1 VERRKGFPTP
11 ANEAR
16 PGSEALKKHDV
27 SAPPES
33 IANACE
39 LRQDAGNA
47 HEQDPVDH
55 VFHRSTRTGLPTI
68 VGGRGIELI
77 AADGRR
83 FIDASGGA
91 AVSCL
96 GHGHPAIT
104 RAIARQAEAIAYAH
118 TSFFTNEPAEA
129 LADRLV
135 AATPASLSRVY
146 FVDNGSAAVETALK
160 MARQYQIERGA
171 PKRARVISRRQSYHG
186 NTLGALAVSGNAG
199 RRAPYEPFLFEA
211 AFIEPCFE
219 YHYARKG
226 QTAEEY
232 GLQAADALE
241 TEILRVGPETVMAF
255 IAETVVG
262 ATAGA
267 VPPAP
272 GYLRR
277 IREICDRYDVLL
289 ILDEVMCGAGRTGSF
304 LACEQDAVV
313 PDIVTLAKGL
323 AGGYQPIGAVL
334 CSGKIYDAFSSGTGA
349 FVNGHTY
356 NAHAIACAAAL
367 AVQDVVRDERLLD
380 RVRAAGMY
388 LRERLV
394 ERFGAHRYVGDVR
407 GRGLLMAI
415 ELVADRETKAAFD
428 PVLKISGRV
437 KAEAFERG
445 LLVYPGAGTVDGQ
458 RGDHVLLAPP
468 YIVSDAE
475 IDVIIERL
483 GDAVDAAT
491 LGSK

>member
-1 VERRKGFPTP
+1 M
-11 ANEAR
+11 
-16 PGSEALKKHDV
+16 
-27 SAPPES
+27 
-33 IANACE
+33 
-39 LRQDAGNA
+39 
-47 HEQDPVDH
+47 PV
-55 VFHRSTRTGLPTI
+55 V
-68 VGGRGIELI
+68 VGGRGIELV

-83 FIDASGGA
+83 FIDACGGA

-96 GHGHPAIT
+96 GHGHPVVT
-104 RAIARQAEAIAYAH
+104 RAIARQAGTFAYAH

-129 LADRLV
+129 LADCLAT
-135 AATPASLSRVY
+135 AAPAGLSRVY

-171 PKRARVISRRQSYHG
+171 PGRTRVISRMQSYHG

-211 AFIEPCFE
+211 SRIEPCFE
-219 YHYARKG
+219 YRHARKG

-232 GLQAADALE
+232 GRQAADALE
-241 TEILRVGPETVMAF
+241 AELLRVGPETVMAF

-262 ATAGA
+262 ATTGA
-267 VPPAP
+267 VPPVP

-277 IREICDRYDVLL
+277 VREICDRHDVLL

-304 LACEQDAVV
+304 LASEQDAVA

-334 CSGKIYDAFSSGTGA
+334 CSDKVYDAFAAGTGA

-356 NAHAIACAAAL
+356 SAHPIACAAAL
-367 AVQDVVRDERLLD
+367 AVQDVIRGENLLE
-380 RVRAAGMY
+380 RVRVAGAY
-388 LRERLV
+388 LRERLL
-394 ERFGAHRYVGDVR
+394 ERFAGHPYVGDVR

-415 ELVADRETKAAFD
+415 ELVADRETRTPFD
-428 PVLKISGRV
+428 PVLKLSAKI

-445 LLVYPGAGTVDGQ
+445 LLVYPGAGTADGV

-468 YIVSDAE
+468 YIVTDAQ
-475 IDVIIERL
+475 IQVIIERL
-483 GDAVDAAT
+483 GEAVDAAT
-491 LGSK
+491 AAVVASAAAGAV

>member
-1 VERRKGFPTP
+1 MT
-11 ANEAR
+11 
-16 PGSEALKKHDV
+16 
-27 SAPPES
+27 
-33 IANACE
+33 
-39 LRQDAGNA
+39 
-47 HEQDPVDH
+47 DH
-55 VFHRSTRTGLPTI
+55 VFHRSTRSGLPTV

-83 FIDASGGA
+83 FIDACGGA

-96 GHGHPAIT
+96 GHGHPVVT

-129 LADRLV
+129 LADRL
-135 AATPASLSRVY
+135 AAAAPACLSRVY

-171 PKRARVISRRQSYHG
+171 PGRMRVISRRQSYHG
-186 NTLGALAVSGNAG
+186 NTLGALAVSGNLG

-211 AFIEPCFE
+211 SRIDPCFE
-219 YHYARKG
+219 YRYARDG
-226 QTAEEY
+226 QTAEDY
-232 GLQAADALE
+232 GRQAAAALE
-241 TEILRVGPETVMAF
+241 AEILRVGPETVMAF

-262 ATAGA
+262 ATTGA

-277 IREICDRYDVLL
+277 IREICDRHDVLL

-304 LACEQDAVV
+304 LACEQEGVV

-334 CSGKIYDAFSSGTGA
+334 CSDKIYEAFAAGTGA

-356 NAHAIACAAAL
+356 SAHAIACATAL
-367 AVQDVVRDERLLD
+367 AVQDVIRDEGLLS
-380 RVRAAGMY
+380 RVGAAGAR
-388 LRERLV
+388 LRERLAQ
-394 ERFGAHRYVGDVR
+394 RFGRHRYVGDVR

-415 ELVADRETKAAFD
+415 ELVADRETKMPFD
-428 PVLKISGRV
+428 PALRV
-437 KAEAFERG
+437 SARIKAESFERG
-445 LLVYPGAGTVDGQ
+445 LLVYPGSGTVDGR

-468 YIVSDAE
+468 YIVTDAE
-475 IDVIIERL
+475 VDVIVERL
-483 GDAVDAAT
+483 GVAVDAAT
-491 LGSK
+491 ADIT

>member
-1 VERRKGFPTP
+1 MT
-11 ANEAR
+11 
-16 PGSEALKKHDV
+16 
-27 SAPPES
+27 
-33 IANACE
+33 
-39 LRQDAGNA
+39 
-47 HEQDPVDH
+47 DH
-55 VFHRSTRTGLPTI
+55 VFHRSTRSSLPTV

-83 FIDASGGA
+83 FIDACGGA

-96 GHGHPAIT
+96 GHGHPVVT

-129 LADRLV
+129 LADRL
-135 AATPASLSRVY
+135 AAAAPAGLSRVY

-171 PKRARVISRRQSYHG
+171 PGRTRVISRRQSYHG
-186 NTLGALAVSGNAG
+186 NTLGALAVSGNLG

-211 AFIEPCFE
+211 SQIDPCFE
-219 YHYARKG
+219 YRYARIG

-232 GLQAADALE
+232 GRQAAAALE
-241 TEILRVGPETVMAF
+241 AEILRVGSETVMAF
-255 IAETVVG
+255 VAETVVG
-262 ATAGA
+262 ATTGA

-277 IREICDRYDVLL
+277 IREICDRHDVLL

-304 LACEQDAVV
+304 LACEQEGVV

-334 CSGKIYDAFSSGTGA
+334 CSDKIYEAFAAGTGA

-356 NAHAIACAAAL
+356 SAHAVACATAL
-367 AVQDVVRDERLLD
+367 AVQDVIRDEGLLS
-380 RVRAAGMY
+380 RVGAAGAR
-388 LRERLV
+388 LRERL
-394 ERFGAHRYVGDVR
+394 EQRFVRHRYVGDVR

-415 ELVADRETKAAFD
+415 ELVADRETKMPFD
-428 PVLKISGRV
+428 PALRV
-437 KAEAFERG
+437 SARIKAEAFERG
-445 LLVYPGAGTVDGQ
+445 LLVYPGSGTVDGRQ
-458 RGDHVLLAPP
+458 GDHVLLAPP
-468 YIVSDAE
+468 YIVTDAE
-475 IDVIIERL
+475 VDVIVERL
-483 GDAVDAAT
+483 GVAVDAAT
-491 LGSK
+491 ADTT

>member
-1 VERRKGFPTP
+1 MT
-11 ANEAR
+11 N
-16 PGSEALKKHDV
+16 
-27 SAPPES
+27 
-33 IANACE
+33 
-39 LRQDAGNA
+39 
-47 HEQDPVDH
+47 H
-55 VFHRSTRTGLPTI
+55 VFHRSTRSSMPVV
-68 VGGRGIELI
+68 VGGHGIELV

-96 GHGHPAIT
+96 GHGHPVVT
-104 RAIARQAEAIAYAH
+104 RAIARQAETIAYAH

-129 LADRLV
+129 LADGL
-135 AATPASLSRVY
+135 AAAAPAGLNRVY

-171 PKRARVISRRQSYHG
+171 PGRNRVISRMQSYHG

-199 RRAPYEPFLFEA
+199 RRAPYEPFLFETSR
-211 AFIEPCFE
+211 IEPCFE
-219 YHYARKG
+219 YRHARKG
-226 QTAEEY
+226 QSAEEY
-232 GLQAADALE
+232 GRQAADALE
-241 TEILRVGPETVMAF
+241 AELLRVGPETVMAF

-262 ATAGA
+262 ATTGA

-272 GYLRR
+272 GYLQRV
-277 IREICDRYDVLL
+277 REICDRHDVLL

-304 LACEQDAVV
+304 LACEQDAVT

-334 CSGKIYDAFSSGTGA
+334 CSDKVYDAFAAGTGA

-356 NAHAIACAAAL
+356 SAHPIACAAAL
-367 AVQDVVRDERLLD
+367 AVQDVIRDENLLD
-380 RVRAAGMY
+380 RVRAAGVH
-388 LRERLV
+388 LRERLL
-394 ERFGAHRYVGDVR
+394 ERFGAHRHVGDVR

-415 ELVADRETKAAFD
+415 ELVADRETKLAFD
-428 PVLKISGRV
+428 PTLKMSARV

-445 LLVYPGAGTVDGQ
+445 LLVYPGSGTVDGV

-475 IDVIIERL
+475 IEVIVERL
-483 GDAVDAAT
+483 GEAVDAAMAT
-491 LGSK
+491 SAGGAV